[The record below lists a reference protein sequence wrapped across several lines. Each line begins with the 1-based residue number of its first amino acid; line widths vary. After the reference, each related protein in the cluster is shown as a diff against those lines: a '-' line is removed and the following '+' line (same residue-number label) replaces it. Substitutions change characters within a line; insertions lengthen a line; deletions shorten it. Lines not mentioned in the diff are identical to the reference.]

1 MTELEKRIAKV
12 NSEIAS
18 AKRRTE
24 RQKKRITIKRS
35 YKGDTTSDEVAL
47 KTTTDGITA
56 SEWVQTGLVGQR
68 RTLKA
73 DKK

>member
-1 MTELEKRIAKV
+1 MKELEKRIAKV
-12 NSEIAS
+12 SSEITS
-18 AKRRTE
+18 AKRRKE
-24 RQKKRITIKRS
+24 RHKKRIKIKRS
-35 YKGDTTSDEVAL
+35 YKGDTTTDEASL

-56 SEWVQTGLVGQR
+56 SERVRTGLVAQI